1 MKFKLW
7 LETSE
12 AGFSEIDFDDHDA
25 DLVVQF
31 MGING
36 WLSSSS
42 LIDSKTAVY
51 TKPFIYLSKSVY
63 DKKGGVYVG
72 EKNTHH
78 ATLIYDYKNIDED
91 LYHAMNKIYNSK
103 YDGGE
108 PVGGYGRIG
117 YVVDSRA
124 VLGYDMEKLI
134 SFMRSSG
141 VSEEKLNLFTNYDD
155 EISKGKVENL
165 KKLVRKNNVVSLYYR
180 GNNFA
185 DEIVSDLLRVG
196 FVRPD
201 DLYLVKSHERGFSAD
216 VIKLSNSGSSVE

>member
-36 WLSSSS
+36 WLTPSS
-42 LIDSKTAVY
+42 LADAKTAVY
-51 TKPFIYLSKSVY
+51 TKSFIYLSKSIY
-63 DKKGGVYVG
+63 DKKGGVYIG
-72 EKNTHH
+72 DKNQHH
-78 ATLIYDYKNIDED
+78 SSLIRHYRDIDED
-91 LYHAMNKIYNSK
+91 LYYELDKVYHSHYR
-103 YDGGE
+103 GGE
-108 PVGGYGRIG
+108 PVGGYGQIG
-117 YVVDSRA
+117 YAIDMRA

-165 KKLVRKNNVVSLYYR
+165 KKLVRKNNVVSLYYT
-180 GNNFA
+180 GSNFA

-201 DLYLVKSHERGFSAD
+201 NLYLVKSHERGFSAD
-216 VIKLSNSGSSVE
+216 VIKLSNLGSSVE

>member
-31 MGING
+31 MGRNG

-42 LIDSKTAVY
+42 LIDSKAAVY

-72 EKNTHH
+72 EKNAYHG
-78 ATLIYDYKNIDED
+78 TLIYDYIGADKD
-91 LYHAMNKIYNSK
+91 LYDALNKVYNFHLASG
-103 YDGGE
+103 D
-108 PVGGYGRIG
+108 PVGGCGRIG
-117 YVVDSRA
+117 YGVDMRA

-155 EISKGKVENL
+155 EISKGKVESL

>member
-12 AGFSEIDFDDHDA
+12 TGFSEIDFDDHDA

-31 MGING
+31 MGRNG

-78 ATLIYDYKNIDED
+78 ATLIYDYKDVDKD
-91 LYHAMNKIYNSK
+91 LYDAMNKVYSSK
-103 YDGGE
+103 YDDDV

-117 YVVDSRA
+117 YIVDCRVA
-124 VLGYDMEKLI
+124 LGYDMEKLI

-141 VSEEKLNLFTNYDD
+141 VSEEKLNLFINYDD
-155 EISKGKVENL
+155 EISRGKVENL

-180 GNNFA
+180 GSDFA

-201 DLYLVKSHERGFSAD
+201 DLYLVKNHERGFSAD
-216 VIKLSNSGSSVE
+216 VIKVS

>member
-31 MGING
+31 MGRNG

-42 LIDSKTAVY
+42 LIDSKAAVY

-72 EKNTHH
+72 EKNAYHG
-78 ATLIYDYKNIDED
+78 TLIYDYIGADKD
-91 LYHAMNKIYNSK
+91 LYDALNKAYN
-103 YDGGE
+103 YQLAPVE
-108 PVGGYGRIG
+108 PVGGCGRIG
-117 YVVDSRA
+117 YGVDMRA
-124 VLGYDMEKLI
+124 VLGYDIEKLI

-141 VSEEKLNLFTNYDD
+141 VSEEKLNLFDD
-155 EISKGKVENL
+155 EISRGKVENL

-196 FVRPD
+196 FVFPD
-201 DLYLVKSHERGFSAD
+201 NLYLVKSHERGFSAD